1 MAVRV
6 EQVEGRRGVSRFVDV
21 AWRVQARTDSPWV
34 PPLRVA
40 VRDALDMK
48 GNPFYADADRALFI
62 AERDG
67 RVVGRIAAI
76 ENRWHNRH
84 HGDRV
89 GFFGFF
95 ECLHDRE
102 AAGALFDAAERW
114 LSARGLERVRG
125 PMSPSMNHECGLLVD
140 GFATPPT
147 IMTAWNPPYYAELV
161 EQSGYAKV
169 QDLLGYYLQAG
180 DKLAVPERVG
190 RLAERTRR
198 KTGVTF
204 RRLDVSTLQQEA
216 RQVLTLYNEAWADNW
231 GFVPPSWEE
240 FWHTAKDLKMVLAP
254 DVSFVAETDDG
265 IVGFMLV
272 AHDVNRLLRHM
283 PSGRLWPW
291 NIVRLLLG
299 TRKLVFGRI
308 ILLGLTTEYRNRGL
322 FPLFVYEAS
331 RRGFEVGTEGGEASW
346 LLEDNTAIVA
356 PLEAMGAEASKRWRI
371 FEKPIRHASR
381 GSRAPEND
389 EPSAAAPR

>member
-6 EQVEGRRGVSRFVDV
+6 EQVEGRRGVSRFIDV
-21 AWRVQARTDSPWV
+21 AWHIQGGTKSLWV
-34 PPLRVA
+34 PPLRAA
-40 VRDALDMK
+40 VRDALDRA
-48 GNPFYADADRALFI
+48 GNPFYKEADRALFI
-62 AERDG
+62 ATRDG
-67 RVVGRIAAI
+67 DVVGRIAAI

-84 HGDRV
+84 HSDRV

-95 ECLHDRE
+95 ECREDPE
-102 AAGALFDAAERW
+102 AAVALFEAAEQW
-114 LSARGLERVRG
+114 LAQRGLDRVRG

-140 GFATPPT
+140 GFDTPPT
-147 IMTAWNPPYYAELV
+147 IMTPWNPPYYGELI
-161 EQSGYAKV
+161 ESLGYAKV

-180 DKLAVPERVG
+180 DKLAVPDRVR
-190 RLAERTRR
+190 RLAERTAR

-204 RRLDVSTLQQEA
+204 RRLDVSTLKQEA
-216 RQVLTLYNEAWADNW
+216 RRVLELYNEAWAGNW

-254 DVSFVAETDDG
+254 DVSFVAETDEG
-265 IVGFMLV
+265 VVGFMLI
-272 AHDVNRLLRHM
+272 AHDVNRLLKHM

-331 RRGFEVGTEGGEASW
+331 RRGFEIGTEGGEASW
-346 LLEDNTAIVA
+346 LLEDNKAIVA
-356 PLEAMGAEASKRWRI
+356 PLEAMGATAYKRWRI
-371 FEKPIRHASR
+371 YEKAVTPLGA
-381 GSRAPEND
+381 
-389 EPSAAAPR
+389 

>member
-1 MAVRV
+1 MSVTV

-21 AWRVQARTDSPWV
+21 AWRVQGGRGTPWV
-34 PPLRVA
+34 PPLRAA
-40 VRDALDMK
+40 VRDALDTR
-48 GNPFYADADRALFI
+48 GNPFYAEAERALFI
-62 AERDG
+62 ATRG
-67 RVVGRIAAI
+67 RAVIGRIAAI

-84 HGDRV
+84 HEDRV

-95 ECLHDRE
+95 ECLDDPD
-102 AAGALFDAAERW
+102 AATALFDAAEGW
-114 LSARGLERVRG
+114 LSSRELEQTRG
-125 PMSPSMNHECGLLVD
+125 PMNPSMNHECGLLVD
-140 GFATPPT
+140 GFETPPT
-147 IMTAWNPPYYAELV
+147 LMTPWNPPYYADLIE
-161 EQSGYAKV
+161 SCGYAKV
-169 QDLLGYYLQAG
+169 QDLLGYYLEAG
-180 DKLAVPERVG
+180 DKLAVPDRVR

-216 RQVLTLYNEAWADNW
+216 RKVLTLYNEAWEGNW

-254 DVSFVAETDDG
+254 DVSFVAETEDG
-265 IVGFMLV
+265 VVGFMLI
-272 AHDVNRLLRHM
+272 AHDVNRVLKHM

-331 RRGFEVGTEGGEASW
+331 RRGQEIGTEGGEASW
-346 LLEDNTAIVA
+346 LLEDNEAIVR
-356 PLEAMGAEASKRWRI
+356 PLEAMGAEAYKRWRI
-371 FEKPIRHASR
+371 YEKELPGART
-381 GSRAPEND
+381 
-389 EPSAAAPR
+389 